1 MRDIK
6 FRVWDKRWNKMI
18 YDVQDTFEE
27 NYTLGIDYF
36 GQYLKNEDSFEVMQ
50 YTGLKDCNGKEIYE
64 GDILNVSHE
73 YSGSFQPIIIVF
85 EDGCFKGQAYHKM
98 TKPFILDTPITV
110 LEVIG
115 NIYENENLIK

>member
-36 GQYLKNEDSFEVMQ
+36 GQYLNNEYSFEVMQ
-50 YTGLKDCNGKEIYE
+50 YTGLKDCNRKEIYE
-64 GDILNVSHE
+64 GDILNVSNK
-73 YSGSFQPIIIVF
+73 YSGSFQPIIIIF

-98 TKPFILDTPITV
+98 TKPFMLDTPITV
-110 LEVIG
+110 LEIIG
-115 NIYENENLIK
+115 NIYENKDLIK

>member
-6 FRVWDKRWNKMI
+6 FRVWDKRLNKMI

-36 GQYLKNEDSFEVMQ
+36 GQYLNNEDSFEVMQ
-50 YTGLKDCNGKEIYE
+50 FTELKDCNGKEIYE

-73 YSGSFQPIIIVF
+73 YRGNFQPIIIVF

-110 LEVIG
+110 LEIIG

>member
-85 EDGCFKGQAYHKM
+85 EDGCFK
-98 TKPFILDTPITV
+98 
-110 LEVIG
+110 
-115 NIYENENLIK
+115 